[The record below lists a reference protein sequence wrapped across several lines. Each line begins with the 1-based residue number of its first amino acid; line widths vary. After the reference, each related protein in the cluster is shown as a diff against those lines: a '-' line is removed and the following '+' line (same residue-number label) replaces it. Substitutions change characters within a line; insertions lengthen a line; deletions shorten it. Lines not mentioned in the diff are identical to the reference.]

1 MEGNRDQSTRGID
14 PDSTGRDSEEEATGG
29 SGGSSRED
37 DEPNTVPVPLDEDI
51 VLLDEDENDFD
62 RFDDDPI
69 TDQIRPKSYAE
80 DDGTQPELTAAR
92 VPVPDADEPPSG
104 EFDDLAD
111 TDMLSPKRGASEFS
125 TTSDRATEDH
135 DWETVSRAVEEAFGD
150 KSDGW
155 ARDPAFSQRYQDT
168 DEDSGPSKRLDEST
182 LAELRRTFSTS
193 EEIDAPDEGV
203 SEHVADDDDPG
214 PATLDSTAPNR
225 SDEFVDPFMLTG
237 LRLVEVTGK
246 AEDGGVRD
254 VLRAPDPSGED
265 EQRKWTGRFEIE
277 LDGIEGGLGLDETW
291 AQYVGELAQEVL
303 VEFEPRLRSSY
314 LYLLASLLRLHTSP
328 GDDAAERLESVASSS
343 RAPIRSLLLNR
354 IVKAWDGLSDSF
366 FDALERLEADNQR
379 RGEGAAGGIRRASI
393 AVERYLDGGFPDEDT
408 RERLFERTKSPESLP
423 GLALRAVAAIQRGDR
438 SAASRLL
445 YRASRHVKGEPR
457 LTLVQASAMLLR
469 GRPEFFHFAK
479 KRVSEGIGR
488 LSLVQMMLR
497 EASTSGDHLQEAVAL
512 RMLVTADVAAGRKKQ
527 EVKAGSRSRLKELA
541 AARFF
546 RLSRL
551 LRGLGDAIEQEPAL
565 ASLDYKNALRD
576 AVALAPRNP
585 LYLRRL
591 ARWSREAEDDG
602 TVAQSM
608 ASLALS
614 YEDSR
619 LAALAHTE
627 VSRMIHIAGGERDL
641 VVRYLSDALDANADC
656 ARAAVAMALVQLS
669 GGDTGGYEALVGDVD
684 AEEFGIDFAEP
695 LREMLEA
702 GEIEDAA
709 GYLERA
715 LESVVE
721 PEEWARK
728 TYLLS
733 QIQAWFL
740 ETHEDSRLRTEL
752 LEQVL
757 NADSRHLSSLV
768 ELTDLCLARRQYRRG
783 AEVVERIAELVESA
797 RDRASWLLEYAELAE
812 HFLVAPELAVECY
825 SEAQQLN
832 TPSADALFGLLRC
845 DVNHPERGVEG
856 VVRRLD
862 SGVDVRESEQLSVEL
877 LLRATQVEHAGEV
890 LDERFPK
897 MPVHQLLRICR
908 GVEQEEAV
916 LDAVGSLREAWMNR
930 SAEPVL
936 RVFWRAMAQQES
948 FNAGRV
954 ASLIAAVGMSPA
966 DEGTLLRAM
975 RRARDVGEPELY
987 GRLAALRARRDS
999 DALARACDLTWMAM
1013 TLEWRGEHERALR
1026 VCEELLGRF
1035 ADYLPAIKLA
1045 KMLCEKQSKWA
1056 QLARWLERE
1065 AENSGVPQIA
1075 VENRMRASEVQRRF
1089 LGDFDAARQQFKE
1102 ILREEPNQAEAFEK
1116 LKTLLLQRGEVEELL
1131 DIYMERVAQT
1141 DDPETKTELLND
1153 AADIALH
1160 RDKNRRRAIQLL
1172 QASLDIK
1179 PEQLRSLRILAEIH
1193 EELKQYEAALACLR
1207 AARELIDNEELL
1219 KRMWHKSGTL
1229 YEQLGRRL
1237 DALDAYQNAS
1247 RIDPGDT
1254 QLTLDLA
1261 RAEERSGDT
1270 EAALL
1275 QLQRVISTAAS
1286 GESLRE
1292 ARARRARLIASAE
1305 RPEKQVLTAFDEL
1318 FVHHPDEL
1326 EAVESLKRYFQNRG
1340 GAQKRTTF
1348 LDRVTRRGL
1357 LQNVG
1362 RPLEEYFLLAREAGD
1377 VDRAFCL
1384 SGIGKLF
1391 GESSREMDEFHDSLA
1406 DHRRWPEKPLDRAA
1420 TRGALLPKSFL
1431 GPIRELLVELE
1442 PGIRKAYGAPPAS
1455 HYRNQESRLDG
1466 PPNRVVELAFRWPS
1480 HFGFELGDIYRAEQL
1495 DMGSLV
1501 FSVNPVT
1508 MAVDGQWR
1516 ERRDPT
1522 GLLVQLGR
1530 QLAFWS
1536 LGMGGWQWVPDR
1548 LRHRVMLRLVGLLVP
1563 GWGGVDERPAADFL
1577 DWPRLEK
1584 WVKGPA
1590 RDTLTP
1596 MCERLSGR
1604 VSPQGLDQQFRLLEL
1619 GVDRMA
1625 CVLIDD
1631 PFRYLSHARYLGS
1644 EAGMLQAPWTF
1655 VVGSTAQRLRREV
1668 GIARSLSEL

>member
-1 MEGNRDQSTRGID
+1 MD
-14 PDSTGRDSEEEATGG
+14 PDSEGRDSEEEGTGATDGLNRG
-29 SGGSSRED
+29 E
-37 DEPNTVPVPLDEDI
+37 DEPNTEPVPLDED
-51 VLLDEDENDFD
+51 VALLDEQENDFD

-69 TDQIRPKSYAE
+69 TDQIRPKNYVENGGTDPDRPASRLGVPQ
-80 DDGTQPELTAAR
+80 DDEL
-92 VPVPDADEPPSG
+92 PSG

-111 TDMLSPKRGASEFS
+111 TDMIQPSGGSSEFS
-125 TTSDRATEDH
+125 TASDRPVEDH
-135 DWETVSRAVEEAFGD
+135 DWETVSRAVEEAFGEEENAW
-150 KSDGW
+150 G
-155 ARDPAFSQRYQDT
+155 RDSAFSRHVADT
-168 DEDSGPSKRLDEST
+168 AEDSGPSKRLDEST

-193 EEIDAPDEGV
+193 EEIEAL
-203 SEHVADDDDPG
+203 DDDEPRDFGEGDDSG

-225 SDEFVDPFMLTG
+225 ADEFVDPFMLTG
-237 LRLVEVTGK
+237 VRLVEITKEADG
-246 AEDGGVRD
+246 GGVRD
-254 VLRAPDPSGED
+254 VLRAPEPPAGED
-265 EQRKWTGRFEIE
+265 EQRSWTGRFEIE
-277 LDGIEGGLGLDETW
+277 LDGIDGGLGLDETW

-314 LYLLASLLRLHTSP
+314 LYLLSSLFRLHTSP
-328 GDDAAERLESVASSS
+328 GEEAAERLESVASSS
-343 RAPIRSLLLNR
+343 RVPIRSLLLNR
-354 IVKAWDGLSDSF
+354 LVKSWDAMSSSF
-366 FDALERLEADNQR
+366 FEALERLEAADER
-379 RGEGAAGGIRRASI
+379 RGEGNAGGIRRASI
-393 AVERYLDGGFPDEDT
+393 AVERYLDEGFPNEQA
-408 RERLFERTKSPESLP
+408 RGRLFELTKSPESLP
-423 GLALRAVAAIQRGDR
+423 GLALRVVDAIERGDR
-438 SAASRLL
+438 GAASRLF

-469 GRPEFFHFAK
+469 GRPEFFSFVK
-479 KRVSEGIGR
+479 KRVSEGVGR

-512 RMLVTADVAAGRKKQ
+512 RMLVTADVAAGRRKQ
-527 EVKAGSRSRLKELA
+527 DGSASHRSRLKELA

-546 RLSRL
+546 RLSTL
-551 LRGLGDAIEQEPAL
+551 LRGLGNAIEQEPAL

-591 ARWSREAEDDG
+591 ARWSRETDDDG
-602 TVAQSM
+602 TTAQSM

-614 YEDSR
+614 YEDGR
-619 LAALAHTE
+619 LSALAHTE
-627 VSRMIHIAGGERDL
+627 VARMVHLAGGQRDL
-641 VVRYLSDALDANADC
+641 VVRYLSEALEADTAC

-669 GGDTGGYEALVGDVD
+669 GGDTGGYEALTRDVD
-684 AEEFGIDFAEP
+684 AEEFGIDFDDS
-695 LREMLEA
+695 LREMLEE
-702 GEIEDAA
+702 GEFGEAA
-709 GYLERA
+709 GHLERE

-721 PEEWARK
+721 PDEWARK

-757 NADSRHLSSLV
+757 NADSRHMSSLV

-783 AEVVERIAELVESA
+783 AEVVERIAELIESE

-825 SEAQQLN
+825 TEAQQLY

-845 DVNHPERGVEG
+845 DVNHLERGVDG

-862 SGVDVRESEQLSVEL
+862 SGVDVRESEQLSIEL
-877 LLRATQVEHAGEV
+877 LLRSTEVEHAREV

-908 GVEQEEAV
+908 GVESGEPA
-916 LDAVGSLREAWMNR
+916 LGAVGSLREAWMNR

-936 RVFWRAMAQQES
+936 RVFWRAMSTDETVGATRLS
-948 FNAGRV
+948 
-954 ASLIAAVGMSPA
+954 SLIGSIGMSPA
-966 DEGTLLRAM
+966 DEGVLLRAM
-975 RRARDVGEPELY
+975 RQAREVREPELY

-999 DALARACDLTWMAM
+999 DGLARACDLTWMAI
-1013 TLEWRGEHERALR
+1013 TLEWRGEQERALR

-1045 KMLCEKQSKWA
+1045 KILCEKQSKWA

-1089 LGDFDAARQQFKE
+1089 LGDFDAAREQFKE
-1102 ILREEPNQAEAFEK
+1102 ILREEPNQVEAFEK

-1141 DDPETKTELLND
+1141 DDPEMKTELLND

-1193 EELKQYEAALACLR
+1193 EELQQYESAVACLR

-1229 YEQLGRRL
+1229 YEKLDRRL
-1237 DALDAYQNAS
+1237 DALDAYQSAS

-1254 QLTLDLA
+1254 KITLDLA

-1292 ARARRARLIASAE
+1292 ARARRARLIASAG

-1326 EAVESLKRYFQNRG
+1326 EAVESLTQYFKGRG
-1340 GAQKRTTF
+1340 GAAKRTVF
-1348 LDRVTRRGL
+1348 LDRITRKGL

-1362 RPLEEYFLLAREAGD
+1362 RPIEEYFSLAQKAGD

-1384 SGIGKLF
+1384 AGIGKLF
-1391 GESSREMDEFHDSLA
+1391 GESSREMDELHDELA
-1406 DHRRWPEKPLDRAA
+1406 DIRRWPETPLDRGAVS
-1420 TRGALLPKSFL
+1420 GALLPKSFL
-1431 GPIRELLVELE
+1431 GPLRELLVELE
-1442 PGIRKAYGAPPAS
+1442 PGVREALGAPPA
-1455 HYRNQESRLDG
+1455 HYRTQEARLDG
-1466 PPNRVVELAFRWPS
+1466 PPNKVVELAFRWPAL
-1480 HFGFELGDIYRAEQL
+1480 FGLELGDVYRADHL
-1495 DMGSLV
+1495 DMGSKV

-1508 MAVDGQWR
+1508 LAVDGQWR

-1530 QLAFWS
+1530 QLAFWAM
-1536 LGMGGWQWVPDR
+1536 GMGAWQWIPDR
-1548 LRHRVMLRLVGLLVP
+1548 LRHRVMLRIVGLLMP
-1563 GWGGVDERPAADFL
+1563 GWGGVDERPASDFL
-1577 DWPRLEK
+1577 DWHSLEE
-1584 WVKGPA
+1584 WVRGQ
-1590 RDTLTP
+1590 RRETLMP

-1619 GVDRMA
+1619 GVDRLA

-1655 VVGSTAQRLRREV
+1655 VVGATAQRIRREV
-1668 GIARSLSEL
+1668 GIARTLSEL